1 MTGVVS
7 TIKAVSLV
15 DIPAKQLRYQY
26 SEFFTH
32 FRRYSPPEPASTFL
46 PSSTGPYAGVMGC
59 SSSRETSQPTRNA
72 APKPRHVFRPIP
84 DRYETIGASSSSQLS
99 SYLEALPDASRIE
112 SLCVISAIGRTLEA
126 FDDDNIIPAFGFG
139 DSVTKGDGAFSF
151 AEGRK
156 GCQGFDEVLK
166 RYNAL
171 TPTLQL
177 WGPTS
182 FAPVIREAI
191 RAVRED
197 PGYHI
202 LVIIAD
208 GQVNEPVA
216 TRQAIVEASHFPISI
231 IMVGVGD
238 GPWDMMEEFDDKLPA
253 RRFDNFQFVD
263 YNTVLKRNLRNPE
276 AGFAMQ
282 ALMEIPGIGDVY
294 TLYTRELALA
304 F

>member
-1 MTGVVS
+1 MHYHYSGCEFSFTAELTGVRGAWRVRVKNKNLAHNHEVS
-7 TIKAVSLV
+7 EELFLSCLTIRKPAVDNPVVEKVRFLLQSGATRREICELLCKNPSWRQCTEGAVKNLWTGKKSFGGLCLHHIDPSGAFQNPYLV
-15 DIPAKQLRYQY
+15 RTP
-26 SEFFTH
+26 
-32 FRRYSPPEPASTFL
+32 
-46 PSSTGPYAGVMGC
+46 
-59 SSSRETSQPTRNA
+59 
-72 APKPRHVFRPIP
+72 
-84 DRYETIGASSSSQLS
+84 
-99 SYLEALPDASRIE
+99 
-112 SLCVISAIGRTLEA
+112 VISAIGRTLEA

-151 AEGRK
+151 TEGRK

-191 RAVRED
+191 KAVQED

-216 TRQAIVEASHFPISI
+216 TRQAIVEASRFPISI

-238 GPWDMMEEFDDKLPA
+238 GPWDMMEEFDDQLPA

-282 ALMEIPGIGDVY
+282 ALMEIPG
-294 TLYTRELALA
+294 RR
-304 F
+304 